1 MNDTQPGLLE
11 TKIWKEKQ
19 QADNPFPTK
28 TKIISLKISP
38 NTLLSSFLFAEI
50 RIVRIFASSNV
61 NDIITIEIA
70 FELFVR

>member
-1 MNDTQPGLLE
+1 MYTLQRVDGISLPKKKVSTLNFQE
-11 TKIWKEKQ
+11 Q
-19 QADNPFPTK
+19 

-61 NDIITIEIA
+61 NDIITIAIT